1 MVSISHLEAA
11 LSAVDAEINALIYNN
26 TLTAKEKD
34 EKMFRLLAENKVL
47 KKAHEDICNL
57 KEKSL
62 SYCIQLDKK
71 ENIE

>member
-11 LSAVDAEINALIYNN
+11 LAAVDAEINALLYNN
-26 TLTAKEKD
+26 IISAKEKD
-34 EKMFRLLAENKVL
+34 EKMFRLLEENKVL

-62 SYCIQLDKK
+62 SDCIQPVKK
-71 ENIE
+71 KI